1 MGHTACGAVKAA
13 MTTPPPAKLDPACVN
28 LEHILAAIRPS
39 LPRFPTGDDPWT
51 SAVYSSVEQNI
62 KDVVR
67 LSPMLTEF
75 SGQGKISMV
84 GAVYALN
91 TGKVH
96 FSRPVGVTVS
106 EHKPVPVTH
115 AAAAPHATTPAHA
128 PAAAPAPAAKEHH

>member
-13 MTTPPPAKLDPACVN
+13 MTTPPPAKLDPAGVN

-67 LSPMLTEF
+67 LSPIADGIQRA
-75 SGQGKISMV
+75 GQD
-84 GAVYALN
+84 
-91 TGKVH
+91 
-96 FSRPVGVTVS
+96 FDCWRGVCA
-106 EHKPVPVTH
+106 EYR
-115 AAAAPHATTPAHA
+115 
-128 PAAAPAPAAKEHH
+128 